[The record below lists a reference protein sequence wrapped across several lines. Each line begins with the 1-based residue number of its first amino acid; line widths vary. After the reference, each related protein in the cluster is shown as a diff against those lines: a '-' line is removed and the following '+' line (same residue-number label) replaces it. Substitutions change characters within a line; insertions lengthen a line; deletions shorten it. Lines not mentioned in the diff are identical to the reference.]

1 MRKSILFIML
11 ILFAFTSCKEKDGT
25 VFNKKVAVV
34 DTGSV
39 TFNGVSAMQT
49 VKDMKTGWNLGNTM
63 DAIGASGMGSETSWG
78 MPRTTKAMIDTL
90 AASGIKTIRIPTSWS
105 LHLIDQNYTIDPT
118 WMARVK
124 DIVDWAIENDMYVI
138 LNSHHDC
145 WEKPSAMPYGKG
157 YYPNPENL
165 EESLRFLT
173 NVWAQICLAFNN
185 GYDEHLIFETMNEPR
200 LIGTKIE
207 WSFAAGD
214 SRHAEAQDMINKLN
228 QVTVDVVRASGGN
241 NAKRLIMMPGY
252 AATPAAVLS
261 EAFVLPTDTVE
272 NKLIVSVHMYTP
284 FIFAGQ
290 SPGTKKFSVQFEREN
305 ASTFRKLNQ
314 KFVQNGTAVIIGE
327 YGAVNKE
334 NSEERVKWFTS
345 FIRDSQAQGLP
356 AVLWDNFQWKINP
369 DKVDYSE
376 KFGFYDR
383 RNIKWVFPEIN
394 EAIMSNVVNK

>member
-1 MRKSILFIML
+1 MRKSILFVML

-145 WEKPSAMPYGKG
+145 WEKPSAIPYGKG

-200 LIGTKIE
+200 LRGTDTE
-207 WSFAAGD
+207 WWNDRNSKEYEDAAD
-214 SRHAEAQDMINKLN
+214 CLNKEN
-228 QVTVDVVRASGGN
+228 QAVVDIIRKSGGN
-241 NAKRLIMMPGY
+241 NQKRYIMVPGLR
-252 AATPAAVLS
+252 AAIDSALAQ
-261 EAFVLPTDTVE
+261 EFKLPVDDE
-272 NKLIVSVHMYTP
+272 PGKLILSVHMYDP
-284 FIFAGQ
+284 FDFAMNAKG
-290 SPGTKKFSVQFEREN
+290 PVKFEDRFKKTLVMSFKSLN
-305 ASTFRKLNQ
+305 TFYVSKDIP
-314 KFVQNGTAVIIGE
+314 VVIGE
-327 YGAVNKE
+327 YGATNKNNLE
-334 NSEERVKWFTS
+334 DRVEWFKFFIKNSRKYGMT
-345 FIRDSQAQGLP
+345 AC
-356 AVLWDNFQWKINP
+356 LWDNGVFDGSNK
-369 DKVDYSE
+369 DGE
-376 KFGFYDR
+376 KFGFFNR
-383 RNIKWVFPEIN
+383 RTLKWQFPEIL
-394 EAIMSNVVNK
+394 EAINTTVEEVDN